1 MQLFIFIFIMETMKF
16 DAPTCISEEEI
27 LFVSEVGRAS
37 NTKEYNNISPV
48 QKFIDAFFDSL

>member
-1 MQLFIFIFIMETMKF
+1 METMKF
-16 DAPTCISEEEI
+16 GVPTCISEEEI